1 MLLAS
6 TPKKNIKN
14 WFDMPDDLDK
24 ASDFEQFQ
32 RDLEI
37 KRVREEKTNQK
48 VHTHCLY
55 CNIELTVNSA
65 YCSPECKE
73 DGELEQSIRRRQFR

>member
-1 MLLAS
+1 MLQQAELL
-6 TPKKNIKN
+6 
-14 WFDMPDDLDK
+14 MPDLLDD
-24 ASDFEQFQ
+24 ASNLEELQ
-32 RDLEI
+32 RNLAI
-37 KRVREEKTNQK
+37 EKIRNDKTKQK

-73 DGELEQSIRRRQFR
+73 DGELEQSIKKRQFR